1 MVEEQG
7 NLNQMLLQ
15 NTNQTILYNAQKE
28 FSKQLEQLGGN
39 EDLQNVGE
47 YFFEEGYRRLSSA
60 NEYIM
65 KDLIEVLSHTFGT
78 LVDSFKSFIEFENT
92 RNDNLS
98 IQIGQLVRFYNLI
111 VTLMKSDPS
120 SSDTINI
127 ISNSSEIKDYIFSN
141 KPYWNPKHEGWSKEF
156 RYIEHQKNGYETYY
170 ASGLVEIIRTI
181 SNKKRHP
188 RAFTKEFNTEFNFHD
203 DFHQIIGVYN
213 LALYSFIEL
222 IEAWVSIKPFIDEHR
237 DDIIG
242 R

>member
-39 EDLQNVGE
+39 EDLQKVGE
-47 YFFEEGYRRLSSA
+47 YFFEDGYRRLSSG

-65 KDLIEVLSHTFGT
+65 KDLIVVLSQTFER
-78 LVDSFKSFIEFENT
+78 LVDNFKLLIEFENT
-92 RNDNLS
+92 RDNNLS
-98 IQIGQLVRFYNLI
+98 VQVGQLVRFYNLI
-111 VTLMKSDPS
+111 LILMRSDSS
-120 SSDTINI
+120 SSDIINI
-127 ISNSSEIKDYIFSN
+127 ISNLSEIKDFIFGN
-141 KPYWNPKHEGWSKEF
+141 KPDWNPRYESWSKELK
-156 RYIEHQKNGYETYY
+156 YIERQKNGYETYY

-188 RAFTKEFNTEFNFHD
+188 NAFTKDFSTVFNFHD

-222 IEAWVSIKPFIDEHR
+222 IEAWISIESFIDEHR